1 MRAPSFSPAAITTR
15 SPPPLGLAA
24 CRRAREA
31 IDALLG
37 PAAEVC
43 DVPEEALGHNPG
55 NGSFVHTISHP
66 SPTLA
71 VVADAMPRLVEAHA
85 ASLRSD
91 VANTR
96 LNGQHF
102 IRTDPNTSDT
112 PRSLGW
118 HVDNAFLA
126 AHEASTPREVYTRS
140 IVTLSENGVQPGGG
154 AIMISPASVGVTR
167 ALVADL
173 LEEHGD
179 ADYDGQEWRTK
190 IVKTLTE
197 NPTEAAWHGSQ
208 LATGQWGGEH
218 LSEGIEVLTNEG
230 DAVFCA
236 YQQRRVCPRCRLTQ
250 TVAANSRGDV
260 VPHRLA
266 RHQRPAPL

>member
-1 MRAPSFSPAAITTR
+1 MRAPSVFSPGTIIATR
-15 SPPPLGLAA
+15 SPPPPPLGLAA

-140 IVTLSENGVQPGGG
+140 IVTLSEGGVQPGGG

-173 LEEHGD
+173 
-179 ADYDGQEWRTK
+179 
-190 IVKTLTE
+190 
-197 NPTEAAWHGSQ
+197 
-208 LATGQWGGEH
+208 
-218 LSEGIEVLTNEG
+218 
-230 DAVFCA
+230 
-236 YQQRRVCPRCRLTQ
+236 
-250 TVAANSRGDV
+250 
-260 VPHRLA
+260 
-266 RHQRPAPL
+266 